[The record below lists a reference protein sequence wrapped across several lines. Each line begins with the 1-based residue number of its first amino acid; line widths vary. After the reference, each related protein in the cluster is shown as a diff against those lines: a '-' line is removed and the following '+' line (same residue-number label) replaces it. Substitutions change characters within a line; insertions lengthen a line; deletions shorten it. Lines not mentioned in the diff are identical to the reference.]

1 MRHSEGW
8 LLHQKYARAFL
19 GSSLP
24 SPIINNCYLLSRL
37 KSPLFYLVKS
47 KSSDQDARCSI
58 YHKFL
63 HFITYIVDFFIRGQI
78 SNLITARPMASTVL
92 IEWIALFL
100 CRPFPAEVQRK
111 LKSWFLMFFSRH
123 VEAKSSSRGSVFFNK
138 VALYN
143 FTSLR
148 ELRTTV
154 LGICANS

>member
-47 KSSDQDARCSI
+47 KSSDQDASCSI
-58 YHKFL
+58 YDN
-63 HFITYIVDFFIRGQI
+63 IVDFFIQGQI
-78 SNLITARPMASTVL
+78 WNLITVRPMASTVL
-92 IEWIALFL
+92 EMSSAFSLHL
-100 CRPFPAEVQRK
+100 FPAEVQRK